1 MPRLLTGSICRVYC
15 YLGHCLIMLKCLD
28 DLTTSGLSLAEKS
41 IEAMRPWVLG
51 LVDGVS
57 LLAFTWVGVAAHRSG
72 LSASVVLRAAGPFLS
87 VWFVLVPV
95 TSVYRRPGWGSL
107 VRHWLLVIPLA
118 VLGRQ
123 VLLGRPLDRAGLVF
137 LAGAVVSTGL
147 FLAAGRVVAT
157 RFVVPR
163 RAVGSVS
170 HKSL

>member
-1 MPRLLTGSICRVYC
+1 MGPCV
-15 YLGHCLIMLKCLD
+15 
-28 DLTTSGLSLAEKS
+28 
-41 IEAMRPWVLG
+41 PWVLG

-57 LLAFTWVGVAAHRSG
+57 FLAFTWVGVAAHRSG
-72 LSASVVLRAAGPFLS
+72 LSVSVALRDVGPFLAL
-87 VWFVLVPV
+87 WFVLVPA

-107 VRHWLLVIPLA
+107 VRHWLVAIPLA

-123 VLLGRPLDRAGLVF
+123 VLPGRPFDRVAFVF
-137 LAGAVVSTGL
+137 LLVVLGFTGL

-163 RAVGSVS
+163 RAAGSLS

>member
-1 MPRLLTGSICRVYC
+1 
-15 YLGHCLIMLKCLD
+15 
-28 DLTTSGLSLAEKS
+28 
-41 IEAMRPWVLG
+41 MRPWVLG

-57 LLAFTWVGVAAHRSG
+57 LLAFTWVGVAAHRNE
-72 LSASVVLRAAGPFLS
+72 LSPSVVLRNAGPFLG
-87 VWFVLVPV
+87 VWFVLVPL
-95 TSVYRRPGWGSL
+95 TSVYRQPGWGSL

-123 VLLGRPLDRAGLVF
+123 VFLGRPLDRAALVF
-137 LAGAVVSTGL
+137 LAVALVFTGL

-163 RAVGSVS
+163 RAAGPVS

>member
-1 MPRLLTGSICRVYC
+1 
-15 YLGHCLIMLKCLD
+15 MLKLWTV
-28 DLTTSGLSLAEKS
+28 LTRSGLALMEKRIGS
-41 IEAMRPWVLG
+41 MRPWVLG

-72 LSASVVLRAAGPFLS
+72 FSVAVVLRHVGPFLA
-87 VWFVLVPV
+87 VWFVLVPA

-107 VRHWLLVIPLA
+107 VRHWLVAIPLA

-123 VLLGRPLDRAGLVF
+123 VLLGRPLDRAAFVF
-137 LAGAVVSTGL
+137 LVVALGFTGL

-157 RFVVPR
+157 RFAVPR
-163 RAVGSVS
+163 RGAGPVS